1 MRILFRFQCIESK
14 FHHSKTKFLNYSSCE
29 KPDVWIKKCK
39 KFEAVCSQLFK
50 IQSLESQTI
59 QNLSQWQQGK
69 VSFKGEVK
77 FEIRTDKENLL
88 KKVRMIKLAHF
99 ICTVV
104 QSIFVCLAI
113 LACSCTLFSSNSPL
127 RLELSDVGSPAFLAG
142 FGIGI
147 VINIHAEMVTA
158 LFSKTLR
165 EKRVCTSVNFQG
177 FVNKYVIEKNQFIP
191 DYEHL
196 IDGKLHDIY
205 MEWKKQAKAI

>member
-1 MRILFRFQCIESK
+1 MRILFRFQCIEKK
-14 FHHSKTKFLNYSSCE
+14 FHHSKTKFLDYSSCE

-59 QNLSQWQQGK
+59 QNVSQWQQGK
-69 VSFKGEVK
+69 VSFAVKVK
-77 FEIRTDKENLL
+77 FEIRTDRENLL
-88 KKVRMIKLAHF
+88 KKVRMIKLAQV
-99 ICTVV
+99 IK
-104 QSIFVCLAI
+104 SIFVCLSI
-113 LACSCTLFSSNSPL
+113 LLACSCTLFSSNPPL
-127 RLELSDVGSPAFLAG
+127 RLELSDIGSPAFLAG

-147 VINIHAEMVTA
+147 VINTPAEMFTA

-165 EKRVCTSVNFQG
+165 EKRVCTSVNFQE

-191 DYEHL
+191 DYVHL

-205 MEWKKQAKAI
+205 LEWKKQAKAI